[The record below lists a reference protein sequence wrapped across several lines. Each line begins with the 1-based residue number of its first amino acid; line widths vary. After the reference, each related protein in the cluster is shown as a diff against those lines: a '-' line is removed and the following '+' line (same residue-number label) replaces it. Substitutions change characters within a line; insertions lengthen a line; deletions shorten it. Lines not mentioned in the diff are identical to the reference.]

1 MLAPPCSPIR
11 AIATGPTVAAGPA
24 AGPPCLGEQQHPI
37 GSIPTRQDCRPYP
50 VPDCSGFVI
59 GLMRDRSFQEAT
71 MDRLTRV
78 TQQSEKPGRLQLAI
92 VEWQRQLIEKRGHE
106 SPNRTDLKR
115 RKAKADST

>member
-11 AIATGPTVAAGPA
+11 AIATGPMVAAGPA

-59 GLMRDRSFQEAT
+59 ELMRDRSFQEAT

-92 VEWQRQLIEKRGHE
+92 VEWQRQLIEKRE
-106 SPNRTDLKR
+106 ARIAEQNRPQT
-115 RKAKADST
+115 A